1 MNIIEMH
8 KLFRL
13 VGQQM
18 GLQRVRAILPESI
31 DGFINDAINEKVRSI
46 VMTNT
51 ATAFPDKM
59 SVQNNSVSPFNALRT
74 LYCEY
79 KCTQTNTKKFDHYEV
94 KDAPN
99 NVMLFTGFVVVYG
112 SDYADY
118 NKAAKCRIIEHD
130 KLYNVVHDYCNAPSR
145 DYPIV
150 SPVINETKDFVFK
163 VFIGE
168 QEEKFRL
175 YVEYIKNPAI
185 VHYSDDESQRV
196 DCDLPEYLH
205 TEIVEIAVNK
215 FFKSVGSTTQQVE

>member
-31 DGFINDAINEKVRSI
+31 DGYINDAINEKVRSI

-51 ATAFPDKM
+51 ATAFPDKA
-59 SVQNNSVSPFNALRT
+59 SIQSNPISSFNALRT
-74 LYCEY
+74 LYREY
-79 KCTQTNTKKFDHYEV
+79 KCQQTNTKKFDHYEV
-94 KDAPN
+94 SNLPN
-99 NVMLFTGFVVVYG
+99 DVMLFTDFNVAYG
-112 SDYADY
+112 NDYSDYS
-118 NKAAKCRIIEHD
+118 KVVKCRIIEHD
-130 KLYNVVHDYCNAPSR
+130 KLYSTVHDYCNAPSR
-145 DYPIV
+145 DYPIA
-150 SPVINETKDFVFK
+150 SPVINDSNSFVIK

-168 QEEKFRL
+168 QQEDFRL

-185 VHYSDDESQRV
+185 VHYSETESERV
-196 DCDLPEYLH
+196 DCDLPDYLH